1 MHRFGSTARA
11 GRCGLSVSMV
21 APNDVALVQAIES
34 HTAVKWS
41 VLEVDN
47 TKVAEIVV
55 QVNTVRREGDVE
67 LGLKDWERRGR
78 STLGRKSM
86 RGGTLT
92 VNLIYQTTRKCATNG
107 HYMSVH
113 IKM

>member
-1 MHRFGSTARA
+1 MHRFGST
-11 GRCGLSVSMV
+11 
-21 APNDVALVQAIES
+21 PNDVALVQAIES